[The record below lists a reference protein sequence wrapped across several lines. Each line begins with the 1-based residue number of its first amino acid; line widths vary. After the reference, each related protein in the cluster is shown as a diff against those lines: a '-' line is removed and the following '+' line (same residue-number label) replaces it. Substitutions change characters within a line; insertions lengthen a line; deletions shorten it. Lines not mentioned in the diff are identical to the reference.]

1 MSFSSK
7 FELEA
12 EPFIGKLINLAISVS
27 LLLLVILL
35 VVFPI
40 WRCHKSKGAK
50 LWFPSDLR

>member
-1 MSFSSK
+1 MSFSPK

-12 EPFIGKLINLAISVS
+12 EPFIGKLINLTISVS

-40 WRCHKSKGAK
+40 
-50 LWFPSDLR
+50 